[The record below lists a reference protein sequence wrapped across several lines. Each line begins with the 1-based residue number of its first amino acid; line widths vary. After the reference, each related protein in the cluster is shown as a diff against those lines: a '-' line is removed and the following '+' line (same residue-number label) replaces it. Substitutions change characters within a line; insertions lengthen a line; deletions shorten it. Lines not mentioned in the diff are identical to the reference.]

1 VKKLGVRFD
10 GAKRD
15 SGQSLRRFVIPALSC
30 RERLEGTS
38 TPVGQASSVDCQR
51 VENPG
56 NNETDVGKAF
66 ALELQMSRKVWW
78 VGGCGVRG
86 REVAQQELRPPGTTL
101 WGRWLVVC
109 GGGR

>member
-15 SGQSLRRFVIPALSC
+15 SGQSSRRFVIPALSC

-38 TPVGQASSVDCQR
+38 TPVEQASSVDCQR

-56 NNETDVGKAF
+56 NNERDVGKAF
-66 ALELQMSRKVWW
+66 ALELQMSRKVVW
-78 VGGCGVRG
+78 VGAVCG
-86 REVAQQELRPPGTTL
+86 E
-101 WGRWLVVC
+101 GRWLSRSFALPGQRFGDVGWLCV
-109 GGGR
+109 GVGR